1 MNQDDFK
8 KILEEALN
16 PIKETQ
22 KEHTRTLESL
32 QVSVVTIESTINAFG
47 DMYKIN
53 DSNIRKMEKRLE
65 TVEEDADIKVPPELI
80 LAEV

>member
-8 KILEEALN
+8 KLLEEALE
-16 PIKETQ
+16 PIKQQQEN
-22 KEHTRTLESL
+22 HSAALIS
-32 QVSVVTIESTINAFG
+32 IESKLDAYG

-65 TVEEDADIKVPPELI
+65 TVEEDANITPAPELI
-80 LAEV
+80 LAEVQ